1 MQKATSKKAQPKS
14 PAAGAKRKLTR
25 AEKKQ
30 IAEVIQT
37 AKGDGKP
44 HTAQQTMRSANITG
58 LIRRTI
64 PLDMSP
70 GGAADG
76 NLTN

>member
-44 HTAQQTMRSANITG
+44 HTAQQTKGR
-58 LIRRTI
+58 
-64 PLDMSP
+64 LDYRYQCNTP
-70 GGAADG
+70 VF
-76 NLTN
+76 LPV